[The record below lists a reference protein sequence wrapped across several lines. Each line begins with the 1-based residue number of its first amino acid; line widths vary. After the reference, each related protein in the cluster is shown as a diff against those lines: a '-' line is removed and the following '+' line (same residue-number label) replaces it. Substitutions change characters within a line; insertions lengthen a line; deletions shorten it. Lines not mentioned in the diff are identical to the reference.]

1 MRVLIAGGTG
11 FIGLRLTAAALERGW
26 QVNLLTRD
34 PDQKNAVDLA
44 ERGVQIIQGD
54 LENEERL
61 EQVFG
66 QVKPTHYFHNAGW
79 YELGIPVSARA
90 DMWSLNVQGLIN
102 ALEAAQGSAVEKIV
116 VTSSTTALGDTGGKL
131 VDESFRRRT
140 EALSWYEHSMHEAQQ
155 VILTKIEAGLPIAMG
170 SPAQVI
176 GPGDH
181 SVFGIMLR
189 LFIRRLLPPT
199 LWAPEGSFSF
209 IHVEDAAKGLIRI
222 MEDGRVGENYFL
234 AGEVMTNREMIELW
248 RARLERAFPVI
259 WLPHSVAMVVAS
271 LAAPLLRL
279 LGQPAFISP
288 EVVRSSYV
296 SFKYSDEKV
305 REELGVSIRTAKEAW
320 WDTIASET
328 DQ

>member
-1 MRVLIAGGTG
+1 MRVLISGGTG
-11 FIGLRLTAAALERGW
+11 FIGLRLTAAALARGW
-26 QVNLLTRD
+26 QVHLLTRD
-34 PDQKNAVDLA
+34 PDQINAVELA
-44 ERGVQIIQGD
+44 KQGAQIIQGD
-54 LENEERL
+54 LENAARVK
-61 EQVFG
+61 QVFDE
-66 QVKPTHYFHNAGW
+66 VRPSHYFHNAGW

-90 DMWSLNVQGLIN
+90 QMWSLNVQGLIN
-102 ALEAAQGSAVEKIV
+102 ALDAAEGSSVEKIV

-131 VDESFRRRT
+131 VDESFQRRT
-140 EALSWYEHSMHEAQQ
+140 ETFSWYEHSMHEAHQ
-155 VILTKIEAGLPIAMG
+155 VLLTRIEAGVPIAMG

-209 IHVEDAAKGLIRI
+209 IHVEDVAASLIRI
-222 MEDGRVGENYFL
+222 MEDGRIGENYFL
-234 AGEVMTNREMIELW
+234 AGEVMTNQEMIELW
-248 RARLERAFPVI
+248 KTNLDRAFPVI
-259 WLPHSVAMVVAS
+259 WLPLSLAMVVGN
-271 LAAPLLRL
+271 LTAPLLRL

-305 REELGVSIRTAKEAW
+305 RTELGASIRTAKEAW
-320 WDTIASET
+320 EDTITSET
-328 DQ
+328 N